1 MFQALVAFYTLIY
14 VVLVWFFLKST
25 TLSNKQALAALAAI
39 LADSSIAGY
48 LVLQIIPAPTH
59 YSTWDV

>member
-1 MFQALVAFYTLIY
+1 MFQALAAFYTLIW
-14 VVLVWFFLKST
+14 VVLVWLFLKST
-25 TLSNKQALAALAAI
+25 TPSNKQALAALAAI

-59 YSTWDV
+59 HSTWDV